1 MLVSRKYLDAGA
13 AFSCAGGTVLIAVGV
28 KPVPSV
34 ISYLGVFSF
43 LWGVL
48 MVLSLFG
55 AGVGA
60 CLRNRAAYP
69 GAVGWKR
76 RLWSISL
83 ERTCW
88 PGVAVAAFVFCIG
101 VVSRFGWIDAAL
113 TLGWSGFVIF
123 TCIGHWWVIRRASRG
138 HS

>member
-1 MLVSRKYLDAGA
+1 MLVSRKYLDTAA
-13 AFSCAGGTVLIAVGV
+13 AFSCAGGTVLIATGL
-28 KPVPSV
+28 KPLPGV
-34 ISYLGVFSF
+34 ISYLGVASF

-48 MVLSLFG
+48 VVLGCFG

-60 CLRNRAAYP
+60 ALRNRASHP
-69 GAVGWKR
+69 TDKGWKR

-88 PGVAVAAFVFCIG
+88 PAVAVAAIVFCIG
-101 VVSRFGWIDAAL
+101 VVERFGWIEAAL

-123 TCIGHWWVIRRASRG
+123 TCIGHWWVIRRASKG